1 MNSGNTHPN
10 LGQRDTPQDQQ
21 QQSTHGHAN
30 GQTHWHGAKKT
41 KTELVIDFLGSPWCQ
56 RRGSNEEIRFSDAV
70 FGWIDPVFMEQPEV
84 SGVLGCIWI
93 LCWSNINP
101 QGDVFRLQAD
111 DEVSLVSLSYKV
123 LCFKHTIGS
132 YWVPSQVPIDW
143 SRPQSLA
150 LWTHS
155 GAFQTAA
162 VGAWRVDHKPF
173 LGHQKKAA
181 GSFCKLLV
189 RQNPWD
195 ISSCFLFSRRLENNA
210 SEGDSELFLC
220 ILRWIPLCQHF
231 CFFFVLLEH
240 VSTHAIPWLQLMA
253 NWSQREMTQWMK
265 YGLFQ
270 NWDIPPNCNFCI
282 EIWCCATA
290 QSLSQLWFSATHL
303 SSILPL
309 LLVESPCLLFKHE

>member
-1 MNSGNTHPN
+1 MAKRTDMVRKKQTTNWWLIFWVLLDAKG
-10 LGQRDTPQDQQ
+10 GKWRD
-21 QQSTHGHAN
+21 G
-30 GQTHWHGAKKT
+30 
-41 KTELVIDFLGSPWCQ
+41 
-56 RRGSNEEIRFSDAV
+56 V
-70 FGWIDPVFMEQPEV
+70 FGCCFWIDPFMEQPEV
-84 SGVLGCIWI
+84 AGVLGCVWI

-101 QGDVFRLQAD
+101 QWDVFRLQAD

-210 SEGDSELFLC
+210 SA
-220 ILRWIPLCQHF
+220 QK
-231 CFFFVLLEH
+231 
-240 VSTHAIPWLQLMA
+240 STPNMFPITLQ
-253 NWSQREMTQWMK
+253 
-265 YGLFQ
+265 GG
-270 NWDIPPNCNFCI
+270 
-282 EIWCCATA
+282 
-290 QSLSQLWFSATHL
+290 
-303 SSILPL
+303 
-309 LLVESPCLLFKHE
+309 

>member
-101 QGDVFRLQAD
+101 QWDVFRLQAD

-231 CFFFVLLEH
+231 CFFCSFRTCQYACHPMVAIDGQLKSARDDTMNEIW
-240 VSTHAIPWLQLMA
+240 AIPKLGHTPKLQFLHW
-253 NWSQREMTQWMK
+253 NLVLCHSPIS
-265 YGLFQ
+265 
-270 NWDIPPNCNFCI
+270 IPIMVFSNSLVINTPTFAGWVFP
-282 EIWCCATA
+282 WC
-290 QSLSQLWFSATHL
+290 SLY
-303 SSILPL
+303 P
-309 LLVESPCLLFKHE
+309 